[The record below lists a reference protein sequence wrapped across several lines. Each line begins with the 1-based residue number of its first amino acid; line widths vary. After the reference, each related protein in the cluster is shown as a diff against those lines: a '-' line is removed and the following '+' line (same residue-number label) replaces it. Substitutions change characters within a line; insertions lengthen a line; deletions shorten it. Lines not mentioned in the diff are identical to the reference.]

1 MRTSSFGWVGGV
13 LVSASVLSQASIARA
28 DDALPPFGG
37 PSLEKLDGSIHAGGF
52 VFRPLV
58 AVRAR
63 AEVWSRTTFT
73 VPRAILAPDAAA
85 SIPTEV
91 DALVAERSRL
101 GIAAERGPVSA
112 VITLQDAREFGSPR
126 RSVAGV
132 GIAGGAAGGLGALGS
147 FSGTHDLPRF
157 EPYEAYLDLH
167 TQSRQVFFR
176 LGRQAIQLGDGR
188 LVGTSDGSPTGQ
200 TLDAARVGGRIK
212 NWDLQAFFAMLQ
224 APSLGEGSTPGA
236 QLYAADV
243 TWRIAPLFGLEL
255 TALARI
261 TRGTSN
267 PRLSPSNTFVPSLR
281 VFGERKGI
289 SYSVV
294 GAFEAGDV
302 AVVGDVRGHVAGAVA
317 GKFTW
322 QTALPGKLTFGVEGA
337 FATGRDPSDAET
349 ERGFD
354 PILPDTAAHFGQS
367 GFIGW
372 TNLIEAG
379 ADVGFDVA
387 PPVHFDVGYK
397 FAGMP
402 EPKGTWFSSALTPI
416 GAAPTND
423 SPILGH
429 IVGVR
434 AAIDPFPQFGFR
446 AEYSAMILG
455 EGGSAIL
462 EASSGEDPSVLHYGM
477 VEATGHF
484 P

>member
-1 MRTSSFGWVGGV
+1 MRARAFLGAAVIGAVAATFV
-13 LVSASVLSQASIARA
+13 AREARA
-28 DDALPPFGG
+28 DDAIPPFGG
-37 PSLEKLDGSIHAGGF
+37 PPLAKQDGSIQAGGF
-52 VFRPLV
+52 TFRPLV
-58 AVRAR
+58 AVRTR
-63 AEVWSRTTFT
+63 LETWSRAALTA
-73 VPRAILAPDAAA
+73 PRAVLAPDA
-85 SIPTEV
+85 SVTIPSEV

-126 RSVAGV
+126 RALVGTTAG
-132 GIAGGAAGGLGALGS
+132 ATGGLGALGS
-147 FSGTHDLPRF
+147 FSNTHSLPKF

-167 TQSRQVFFR
+167 TNDRQLFLRF
-176 LGRQAIQLGDGR
+176 GRQEIQLGDGR
-188 LVGTSDGSPTGQ
+188 LVGTSDGSPTGT

-212 NWDLQAFFAMLQ
+212 NWDLQAFVAMLEP
-224 APSLGEGSTPGA
+224 PSIGETSSSGS

-255 TALARI
+255 TGLARI
-261 TRGTSN
+261 TRGTTN

-281 VFGERKGI
+281 VFGARKGV

-302 AVVGDVRGHVAGAVA
+302 AIVGDVRTHLAGAAA
-317 GKFTW
+317 GRLEWKSS
-322 QTALPGKLTFGVEGA
+322 LPGKLVFGVEGA
-337 FATGRDPSDAET
+337 FATGRDPSDTET
-349 ERGFD
+349 ERAFD

-379 ADVGFDVA
+379 ADVGVTLA
-387 PPVHFDVGYK
+387 PPVQLVVDYQ

-416 GAAPTND
+416 GAAPSND

-429 IVGVR
+429 IVGLK
-434 AAIDPFPQFGFR
+434 AAIDPVPQIGFR

-455 EGGSAIL
+455 SGGSAIL
-462 EASSGEDPSVLHYGM
+462 KASTGDDLSVIHYAMIEAS
-477 VEATGHF
+477 AHF